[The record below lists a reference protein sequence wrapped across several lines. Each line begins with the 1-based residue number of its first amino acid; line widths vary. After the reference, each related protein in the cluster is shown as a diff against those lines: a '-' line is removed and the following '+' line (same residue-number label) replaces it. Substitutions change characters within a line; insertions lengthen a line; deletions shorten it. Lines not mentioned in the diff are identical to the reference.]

1 MANEQSHQA
10 EQNREAGFSL
20 LELMVVVVIMGI
32 LALAIVPRV
41 IDRPDE
47 ARVARA
53 HADISVLANALQLYK
68 LDNLDYP
75 TTEQGLNALVEK
87 PGTAPVPSNWAQNG
101 YVERL
106 PQDPWGRDYLYL
118 NPGLRGTVDVFSFGA
133 DGEAGGEGADADI
146 GNWDDEG

>member
-1 MANEQSHQA
+1 MTHSTNQTG
-10 EQNREAGFSL
+10 RRGEAGFSL
-20 LELMVVVVIMGI
+20 LELMIVVVIMGI

-53 HADISVLANALQLYK
+53 QADIATLHDALQFYK
-68 LDNLDYP
+68 LDNRDYP
-75 TTEQGLNALVEK
+75 STEQGLKALVTR
-87 PGTAPVPSNWAQNG
+87 PSTAPVPENWAADG
-101 YVERL
+101 YIERL

-118 NPGLRGTVDVFSFGA
+118 NPGLRGRVDVFSFGA